1 MHECIVHT
9 EIMES
14 SAVKFPG
21 IESVSELMTDL
32 IEREMYDKAREI
44 VMLGSGISAVSA
56 LGREVLKRREA
67 KSRGHVRG
75 V

>member
-1 MHECIVHT
+1 
-9 EIMES
+9 
-14 SAVKFPG
+14 
-21 IESVSELMTDL
+21 MTDL